1 MKKMREWPL
10 AEAKAKFSELV
21 GFAEENGPQYV
32 TKRGKRTVVMVPVD
46 DWEKLNADPSDRD
59 AISWLLAPE
68 ARIEDLQIPDRKSF
82 KWRKGA
88 RVR

>member
-32 TKRGKRTVVMVPVD
+32 TKRGKRTVVMVPIE
-46 DWEKLNADPSDRD
+46 DWERANGQAPARNVID
-59 AISWLLAPE
+59 WLMAPE
-68 ARIEDLQIPDRKSF
+68 ARIEDLQIPDRKSI
-82 KWRKGA
+82 KWRKPP
-88 RVR
+88 RL